1 MAITRAQKEAQVI
14 ALTDKMKN
22 ASSVIFTQYI
32 GLSVSDITTLRGNL
46 KKQDAELQVAKK
58 SLIRLAT
65 KSANAPEIA
74 DDALPGAVACI
85 FSFKEATAGAG
96 ITYAFGKDHPEIK
109 LIGGFFDGKL
119 LSASDA
125 ISLAT
130 IPSRNVLLATFMSMV
145 NSPLTSF
152 ASAVSS
158 PLTGFAR
165 ALAEIAKKKESESPA
180 PAAPV
185 AEAAAPVTDTP
196 AAVPEAAAPV
206 AESPVAESPAADA
219 PAA

>member
-1 MAITRAQKEAQVI
+1 MAITRAQKEAQVL
-14 ALTDKMKN
+14 ALSDKMKN

-32 GLSVSDITTLRGNL
+32 GLTVSDITTLRGNL
-46 KKQDAELQVAKK
+46 KKENAELQVAKK

-74 DDALPGAVACI
+74 EDALPGAVACI

-96 ITYAFGKDHPEIK
+96 VTYAFGKDHPQIK

-119 LSASDA
+119 LSANDA

-185 AEAAAPVTDTP
+185 AETVT
-196 AAVPEAAAPV
+196 AV
-206 AESPVAESPAADA
+206 PVAESPAADA